1 MYFNDFLCY
10 LPQHISATN
19 HFSVLISVD
28 SDHLYYES
36 CLELSDQYLCFLLL
50 TTNTV
55 DQYYSCF
62 LIMSSYCLWLNDY
75 LALQLIGSNARAL
88 SLYLW
93 LDLNVISVVQTN
105 TSTIPYIKLKSMKSK
120 TKNILR
126 RYVIC

>member
-10 LPQHISATN
+10 LPKHISATN
-19 HFSVLISVD
+19 HCSILISVD
-28 SDHLYYES
+28 FNNLYYES

-62 LIMSSYCLWLNDY
+62 LMMSSYCLWLNDH
-75 LALQLIGSNARAL
+75 LALQLIGSNTRAL

-93 LDLNVISVVQTN
+93 LDLNVISVVQTSI
-105 TSTIPYIKLKSMKSK
+105 STTPYIKLKSMKSK

-126 RYVIC
+126 RYLIS